1 MQIRQVKI
9 ANFRG
14 IRGLN
19 WSVDGSIICLIGL
32 GDSTKSTVLDAID
45 LALCSRFNPPISDTD
60 FFNEDPNNPIEI
72 EVSVGQ
78 LPMSFLREDKFGLL
92 LRGWRS
98 GTGLQEEP
106 ADQDEPI
113 LSIRFH
119 VDATLEP
126 TWTVINQRL
135 TEGRTISVKDRET
148 LGVVRL
154 GTDIDRH
161 FAWSRGSAL
170 SRITTG
176 NVNPNSVLA
185 EASRVARQQLGQA
198 DTTVLRD
205 AAAKTQRAAERFGVK
220 PRESFQPALDTRATP
235 SGMGALSIYEGG
247 VPIRMRGLGSRRLI
261 ALALQTLSVKD
272 GAIALVDEIE
282 TGLEPHR
289 IRDIIRK
296 IQQASERQPGSDDLS
311 IGQAFM
317 TTHSPT
323 AIRSLSV
330 GQLRVVRSTD
340 GNSEVLRLNNDLQ
353 GTVRAC
359 PEAFLAK
366 KIIVCEGKTELGM
379 VWGLEDAWS
388 QSREGLSLSYLG
400 AVPID
405 GGGSSAA
412 RHAMNLKFLRYE
424 VALFIDSDTDPTP
437 SIQELT
443 EQGITVVRW
452 GDRACTEKRL
462 SLDLP
467 WEHFKRCV
475 QLAMEIKSPESVRDA
490 IFLGLEQ
497 NSSDA
502 GFDPDQWIASGIENE
517 RLRRVFAV
525 ASVRDSNR
533 WFKQVEAGQKLGQVI
548 GEAIPQIQES
558 DLARRLRELE
568 TWIYAG
574 TS

>member
-1 MQIRQVKI
+1 MQIRQIRI

-14 IRGLN
+14 IRELN
-19 WSVDGSIICLIGL
+19 WIVAGQVICLIGL
-32 GDSTKSTVLDAID
+32 GDSTKSTILDAID
-45 LALCSRFNPPISDTD
+45 LALCPRFNPPISDTD
-60 FFNEDPNNPIEI
+60 FFNEDTTNSIEI
-72 EVSVGQ
+72 EVSIGQ
-78 LPMSFLREDKFGLL
+78 LPTPFLREDKFGLL
-92 LRGWRS
+92 LRGWR
-98 GTGLQEEP
+98 TDAGLQEEP
-106 ADQDEPI
+106 ADQDEPV
-113 LSIRFH
+113 LSIRFQA
-119 VDATLEP
+119 DATLEP
-126 TWTVINQRL
+126 TWTVVNQRVA
-135 TEGRTISVKDRET
+135 EGRPISVKDRET

-161 FAWSRGSAL
+161 FSWSRGSAL

-176 NVNPNSVLA
+176 DVNPNSVLA
-185 EASRVARQQLGQA
+185 EASRVARQQLRQA

-205 AAAKTQRAAERFGVK
+205 AAQKTQRAAERFGVR

-261 ALALQTLSVKD
+261 ALALQALSVKD
-272 GAIALVDEIE
+272 GAITLVDEIE

-296 IQQASERQPGSDDLS
+296 IQQASERQPGSEDLS

-330 GQLRVVRSTD
+330 GQLRVVRATA
-340 GNSEVLRLNNDLQ
+340 GNSEVLSLNDELQ

-379 VWGLEDAWS
+379 VWGLEGAWS

-412 RHAMNLKFLRYE
+412 RHALNLKLLRYE
-424 VALFIDSDTDPTP
+424 VVLFIDSDSDPTP

-443 EQGITVVRW
+443 AQGITVVRW
-452 GDRACTEKRL
+452 AGSSYTEERF

-475 QLAMEIKSPESVRDA
+475 QLAMEIKSPESVRAA
-490 IFLGLEQ
+490 IFSDLEENAANAGL
-497 NSSDA
+497 
-502 GFDPDQWIASGIENE
+502 DPDQWLALGIDEV
-517 RLRRVFAV
+517 RLRRAFAD
-525 ASVRDSNR
+525 ASIRDSNR
-533 WFKQVEAGQKLGQVI
+533 WFKQVEPGQKIGQII

-558 DLARRLRELE
+558 DLAIKLRELE
-568 TWIYAG
+568 TWAYAG
-574 TS
+574 TT